1 MWPKEILNRKLLL
14 VTGKG
19 GVGKTTLVVSLA
31 HMLQQSGKRVVIV
44 ESNKTPQLPE
54 FSKNLHI
61 QCENLDIAQCFKD
74 YVIEKLHQPKLYET
88 VFSRDSVKTFLE
100 TIPGLSEVMLLGW
113 MYYAV
118 SPANPKRYDVVIF
131 DAPSSGHFLTLLT
144 TPRAIIDSAL
154 VGPLINEIERIQE
167 FLSNGNSSIVYLA
180 SPEDLVVNEALDFL
194 PKIEK
199 KTDVPIDMI
208 IVNRVPDTNQDL
220 KLPNTVQKWLS
231 SEFQRNESALNL
243 FATELSDN
251 FFKKS
256 YTLSLTSSL
265 TPPLVAKSMSSLLS
279 TLKPLVKNE
288 KTNR

>member
-1 MWPKEILNRKLLL
+1 MWPKELLNRKLLL

-31 HMLQQSGKRVVIV
+31 QMFQNEGKNVVVV
-44 ESNKTPQLPE
+44 ESSKIPQLPE
-54 FSKNLHI
+54 FSKGLGL

-118 SPANPKRYDVVIF
+118 NPINPKKNDVVIF

-144 TPRAIIDSAL
+144 TPKAIVDSAL
-154 VGPLINEIERIQE
+154 GGPLVNEIEKIQE
-167 FLSNGNSSIVYLA
+167 FLTNGSSSIVYLA
-180 SPEDLVVNEALDFL
+180 SPEELVVSEALDFL
-194 PKIEK
+194 PKIQK

-208 IVNRVPDTNQDL
+208 IVNRVPE
-220 KLPNTVQKWLS
+220 PNHRIEAPTKVKDWLS
-231 SEFQRNESALNL
+231 NEFLRNFSAIDH
-243 FATELSDN
+243 LSKDMPIH

-256 YTLSLTSSL
+256 YTLSLTSGL
-265 TPPLVAKSMSSLLS
+265 RPPLIPESMNALLAS
-279 TLKPLVKNE
+279 LKPLVKNE
-288 KTNR
+288 KNA